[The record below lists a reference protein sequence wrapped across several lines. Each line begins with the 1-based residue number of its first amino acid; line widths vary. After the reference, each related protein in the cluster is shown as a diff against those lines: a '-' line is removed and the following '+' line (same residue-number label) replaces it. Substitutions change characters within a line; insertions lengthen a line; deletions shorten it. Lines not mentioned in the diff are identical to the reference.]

1 MNPSLSPL
9 PLIVGL
15 ALAGAIFFLVRR
27 NHLHGPYAAGWLALA
42 AMIIVVSI
50 WPRSIDWVSR
60 LVGIYYPPILVC
72 MLAIAAL
79 LLKSLV
85 GDLERSQQER
95 SLRRLSQKLAILEH
109 ELELLKGGQAVPPAR
124 HPDPD

>member
-1 MNPSLSPL
+1 MNLSLSPL

-15 ALAGAIFFLVRR
+15 ALAGAIFYLVRR

-50 WPRSIDWVSR
+50 WPRSIDWISR

-109 ELELLKGGQAVPPAR
+109 ELEQLKAGQPVPPAR
-124 HPDPD
+124 HHDPD

>member
-1 MNPSLSPL
+1 MNLSLSPL
-9 PLIVGL
+9 PLVVGL
-15 ALAGAIFFLVRR
+15 CLAGAIFYLVRR

-42 AMIIVVSI
+42 AVIIVVSI
-50 WPRSIDWVSR
+50 WPRSIDWASQ

>member
-1 MNPSLSPL
+1 MNLSLSPL

-15 ALAGAIFFLVRR
+15 ALAGAIFYLVRR

-50 WPRSIDWVSR
+50 WPRSIDWISR
-60 LVGIYYPPILVC
+60 LVGIYSPPILVC

-109 ELELLKGGQAVPPAR
+109 ELEQLKAGQPVPPAR
-124 HPDPD
+124 HHDPD

>member
-1 MNPSLSPL
+1 MNLSLSPL
-9 PLIVGL
+9 PLVVGL
-15 ALAGAIFFLVRR
+15 CLAGAIFYLVRR

-42 AMIIVVSI
+42 AVIIVVSI
-50 WPRSIDWVSR
+50 WPRSIDWASQ

-79 LLKSLV
+79 LLKSLI

-95 SLRRLSQKLAILEH
+95 SLRRLSQKLAILEN
-109 ELELLKGGQAVPPAR
+109 ELERLKRGEPVPPAR
-124 HPDPD
+124 HDDPD